1 MPTSSA
7 KPAKMLRYRNDGIA
21 QVEQWE
27 PEVRNL
33 DTALSDLRNA
43 LSGLDLPDECQVTV
57 LFYETWFDTLTR
69 NQRHLDEWV
78 GDVANGFI
86 LAAGGNPQQFD
97 INAHLNDMMR
107 VDDSAIHVGF
117 ADRERS
123 EQQARD
129 DAAAL
134 AAILG
139 EAGLIH
145 PYDLANDPELLER
158 LSRQYPQL
166 KEILARTARFAQDE
180 DYGAMLVN
188 TLGPQNVRTMC
199 DLTNSFGLA
208 QDRGMIRDDAYLGY
222 VVPFGTILAAAD
234 RSGHMD
240 RAVRDA
246 IFDMDATDEPPIAGT
261 NTDFIQK
268 DALSAMRYRS
278 LALLVSVGGF
288 SSQTTADMANA
299 IMHNAPIARTTY
311 GIAGDME
318 GFTNPQFL
326 QTHQALASDQY
337 SALVAL
343 QGDDH
348 AANIFYRMDA
358 DHNGELENL
367 YLMQTDGGARVAA
380 ERLGIPEDQFTGMVH
395 ETVANTLRGGILEY
409 PLAAHQLDA
418 PEQLNL
424 VSQTIKAAG
433 WEHMDTSGPVRQ
445 ALAEV
450 TSPYTRDLAIISAG
464 GGPDLPHARLTGIS
478 KDDISHYM
486 EEVSESKEG
495 RVALSQNAAA
505 LVRTQIDGVAPNIA
519 SGQGDAFGT
528 GERLSTAY
536 YTQMGEAWDHVQV
549 GWVEQREALVSG
561 WRSVTDPVVD
571 LVSGKIVEKIPIV
584 STAADLPLVS
594 NVVDGVTGTINS
606 SINDAVYNH
615 LIPRPEIESMRTWDD
630 AIGNEVR
637 TAVATGLYDNP
648 TSQQHYLQLAQQDH
662 ELWSRIN
669 ADGHVTLDEFRS
681 IPSVQNAV
689 NEHAGEII
697 DGYESKMAFDQAFK

>member
-7 KPAKMLRYRNDGIA
+7 KPAKMLKYRNDGIV
-21 QVEQWE
+21 QVQEWE
-27 PEVRNL
+27 PEVGHL
-33 DTALSDLRNA
+33 ETALTNLRTA
-43 LSGLDLPDECQVTV
+43 LQGLDLPDECQVSV
-57 LFYETWFDTLTR
+57 LFYETWFDSLTR

-86 LAAGGNPQQFD
+86 VAAGGNPSQFD
-97 INAHLNDMMR
+97 INANLNR
-107 VDDSAIHVGF
+107 VMTANDSDIHVGF

-134 AAILG
+134 DQILG

-166 KEILARTARFAQDE
+166 RDILARTARFAQDE

-188 TLGPQNVRTMC
+188 TLGPQNVRTMV
-199 DLTNSFGLA
+199 DLTNTFGQA
-208 QDRGMIRDDAYLGY
+208 QDRGLIDGDAYLGY

-240 RAVRDA
+240 RSVRDA
-246 IFDMDATDEPPIAGT
+246 IFDMDATDEPPGNAPGT
-261 NTDFIQK
+261 DSIQEQ
-268 DALSAMRYRS
+268 ALEHMRHRS

-288 SSQTTADMANA
+288 SSQTTADMANT
-299 IMHNAPIARTTY
+299 IMHGPIGREVY
-311 GIAGDME
+311 GVAGDVE
-318 GFTNPQFL
+318 GFTNAQFL
-326 QTHQALASDQY
+326 QTHQALATNRY

-348 AANIFYRMDA
+348 ASNLFYSMDA
-358 DHNGELENL
+358 NHDGTFENL
-367 YLMQTDGGARVAA
+367 GFMGTDADARVAA

-409 PLAAHQLDA
+409 PLAAHQLDS
-418 PEQLNL
+418 PGQLNL
-424 VSQTIKAAG
+424 VAQTIQTAG
-433 WEHMDTSGPVRQ
+433 GEYMDTSGPVRQ
-445 ALAEV
+445 ALAQV
-450 TSPYTRDLAIISAG
+450 SAPYTRDLAIISAG
-464 GGPDLPHARLTGIS
+464 GGPDLPHSRLGGLS
-478 KDDISHYM
+478 SDDIGHFM

-536 YTQMGEAWDHVQV
+536 YTQMGESWDHVQV
-549 GWVEQREALVSG
+549 SWQEQREALVSG

-571 LVSGKIVEKIPIV
+571 LVSGKIVEKIPV
-584 STAADLPLVS
+584 VNTAADLPLVS
-594 NVVDGVTGTINS
+594 NVVDGVTGTIS
-606 SINDAVYNH
+606 GSINDAVYDH

-637 TAVATGLYDNP
+637 TAVATGLYDDP
-648 TSQQHYLQLAQQDH
+648 TARQHYLQLAQQDH
-662 ELWSRIN
+662 SLWNRIN
-669 ADGHVTLDEFRS
+669 ADGHVSLDEFRS
-681 IPSVQNAV
+681 IGAVQNSV

-697 DGYESKMAFDQAFK
+697 DGYESKMAFDKAFK

>member
-7 KPAKMLRYRNDGIA
+7 KPAKMLQYRNDGIA
-21 QVEQWE
+21 QVQEWE

-33 DTALSDLRNA
+33 ETALTSLRTA
-43 LSGLDLPDECQVTV
+43 LQGLDLPDECQVSV
-57 LFYETWFDTLTR
+57 LFYETWFDSLTR

-86 LAAGGNPQQFD
+86 LAAGGNPSQFD
-97 INAHLNDMMR
+97 INENLNR
-107 VDDSAIHVGF
+107 VMTANDSDIHVGF

-134 AAILG
+134 DQILG

-145 PYDLANDPELLER
+145 PYELANNPELLER
-158 LSRQYPQL
+158 LARQYPQL
-166 KEILARTARFAQDE
+166 RDILARTARFAQDE

-188 TLGPQNVRTMC
+188 TLGPQNVRTMA

-208 QDRGMIRDDAYLGY
+208 QDRGLIDGDAYLGY

-240 RAVRDA
+240 RSVRDA
-246 IFDMDATDEPPIAGT
+246 LFDMDATDEPPVAGT
-261 NTDFIQK
+261 NPDFVQEG
-268 DALSAMRYRS
+268 ALSDMRYRS
-278 LALLVSVGGF
+278 LALLISVGGY
-288 SSQTTADMANA
+288 SSQTTADMANT
-299 IMHNAPIARTTY
+299 IMHNPRIYPTSY
-311 GIAGDME
+311 GVAGSME

-326 QTHQALASDQY
+326 QNHQALASNQY

-367 YLMQTDGGARVAA
+367 YLMNTDGGARIAS
-380 ERLGIPEDQFTGMVH
+380 ERLGIPQDQFTNMVH

-409 PLAAHQLDA
+409 PLAAHQLGSPD
-418 PEQLNL
+418 QLNL

-445 ALAEV
+445 ALGQV
-450 TSPYTRDLAIISAG
+450 TAPYTKDIAIIAAG
-464 GGPDLPHARLTGIS
+464 GGSDLDPSRLHGLNR
-478 KDDISHYM
+478 DDITHFM
-486 EEVSESKEG
+486 EEVSESPEG

-505 LVRTQIDGVAPNIA
+505 LVRTQIDGAAPNIA
-519 SGQGDAFGT
+519 AGQGDAFGT
-528 GERLSTAY
+528 GERLSSAY
-536 YTQMGEAWDHVQV
+536 YTQMGQAWDNVQV

-571 LVSGKIVEKIPIV
+571 LVSGKIIERIPGGNLPIV
-584 STAADLPLVS
+584 SD
-594 NVVDGVTGTINS
+594 VVDGISGQITDSINS
-606 SINDAVYNH
+606 AVYDH
-615 LIPRPEIESMRTWDD
+615 AIPKPEIESMRTWDD

-648 TSQQHYLQLAQQDH
+648 TSRQHYLQLAQQDH
-662 ELWSRIN
+662 DLWNRIN

-681 IPSVQNAV
+681 IPGVQNSV

-697 DGYESKMAFDQAFK
+697 DGYESKMAFDKAFK